1 MIWWYGSFDI
11 VNTQRGSNWPGHSAK
26 RYRDKMMVF
35 CGKGKMDGYFL
46 TRSLILENFEKQR
59 ARHYQR
65 EIFLFFSVKISVE
78 FSAIVSS
85 FLSLHG
91 FSLEEYYANAK
102 GCSVSKTPFSP
113 VKKRRRLDYRISHG
127 SSRNMYKMFFQ
138 DNVLMFMNLRLKFS
152 SVQT

>member
-1 MIWWYGSFDI
+1 
-11 VNTQRGSNWPGHSAK
+11 
-26 RYRDKMMVF
+26 MMVF

-91 FSLEEYYANAK
+91 FLW
-102 GCSVSKTPFSP
+102 
-113 VKKRRRLDYRISHG
+113 
-127 SSRNMYKMFFQ
+127 RNIMQMLKDVVFQ
-138 DNVLMFMNLRLKFS
+138 KPRFHL
-152 SVQT
+152 

>member
-1 MIWWYGSFDI
+1 
-11 VNTQRGSNWPGHSAK
+11 
-26 RYRDKMMVF
+26 MMVF

-85 FLSLHG
+85 FLSLR

-113 VKKRRRLDYRISHG
+113 VKNRRRDYRISHG
-127 SSRNMYKMFFQ
+127 SSRNIFK
-138 DNVLMFMNLRLKFS
+138 S
-152 SVQT
+152 

>member
-1 MIWWYGSFDI
+1 
-11 VNTQRGSNWPGHSAK
+11 
-26 RYRDKMMVF
+26 MMVF

-113 VKKRRRLDYRISHG
+113 VKKTEEVGLSHLTWLLTQ
-127 SSRNMYKMFFQ
+127 YVQ
-138 DNVLMFMNLRLKFS
+138 NVLSR
-152 SVQT
+152 